1 VTRVR
6 LSRIFWIGAATTL
19 VVAALIGVA
28 GLLRSEFTETDG
40 HILLTLLALLVAG
53 GAAVAGLALVERSSF
68 VAFGWFATSVAV
80 ASFVCI
86 TAATWSDFDDDELTK
101 LAGVTA
107 VALIGTLLVST
118 QMLLHRGRLLAVVV
132 ATWVT
137 LFLAVSGTTFGI
149 VGEEESDALWKA
161 VGTFW
166 ILGLLSWLL
175 VPVLQRF
182 KAAGASASGVRVLA
196 VLDGVELVASRDALD
211 GVEIQAPAAG
221 ERLVL
226 RRQG

>member
-6 LSRIFWIGAATTL
+6 LARIFWIGAAATL

-28 GLLRSEFTETDG
+28 GLLRSDFTETDG
-40 HILLTLLALLVAG
+40 KILLTLLTLLVAG
-53 GAAVAGLALVERSSF
+53 GAAIAGLALVERSTF
-68 VAFGWFATSVAV
+68 VTFGWFATVVAI
-80 ASFVCI
+80 ASFVFI
-86 TAATWSDFDDDELTK
+86 TAATWRDFDDDLLTK
-101 LAGVTA
+101 MAGVAA
-107 VALIGTLLVST
+107 VILVAALLVST

-132 ATWVT
+132 ANWVT
-137 LFLAVSGTTFGI
+137 LFLAAAGTTIGI
-149 VGEEESDALWKA
+149 LGEEESGALWKA

-166 ILGLLSWLL
+166 ILGLLGWLL
-175 VPVLQRF
+175 VPVLQRSP
-182 KAAGASASGVRVLA
+182 AAGASASGVRVLA

-211 GVEIQAPAAG
+211 GVQIEAPAAG